1 MATYVMRIGN
11 MEYSTDAESLEEAI
25 AQAYKIFLGNT
36 KFYEVIMI
44 IPHDYN
50 DYYDDDPF
58 FDF

>member
-1 MATYVMRIGN
+1 MATYVFKIGN
-11 MEYSTDAESLEEAI
+11 GEFSCDAENFADAM
-25 AQAYKIFLGNT
+25 AQAYRVHLGNP
-36 KFYEVIMI
+36 KFYEVIMV